1 MKHLLATVCLLFF
14 SVLGRA
20 QTPMSG
26 SSPVS
31 TFDSISLK
39 VRKELFSLS
48 DSARAMKM
56 YGRWEGFWKD
66 RASYDSGH
74 PGGTFS
80 TISVALAKYIDSGP
94 MACLGSGY
102 EGDWKPLGFL

>member
-48 DSARAMKM
+48 DSARAMKISSLKV
-56 YGRWEGFWKD
+56 EIIIEK
-66 RASYDSGH
+66 
-74 PGGTFS
+74 GGKS
-80 TISVALAKYIDSGP
+80 KWLEALRLTATLQTCFCY
-94 MACLGSGY
+94 CFTTLT
-102 EGDWKPLGFL
+102 E